1 MSQVDSTAAKL
12 NTHEAVC
19 AERYKALESR
29 MDNIESRVDSIST
42 DLKDIKQ
49 INDRQFKELKELI
62 ERRHSGGHQ
71 SLITA
76 AGTVIVALIGFLGY
90 LLIHIK

>member
-1 MSQVDSTAAKL
+1 
-12 NTHEAVC
+12 
-19 AERYKALESR
+19 

-62 ERRHSGGHQ
+62 ERRHSSSHQ

-76 AGTVIVALIGFLGY
+76 AGTIIVALIGFLGY
-90 LLIHIK
+90 LLTHIR